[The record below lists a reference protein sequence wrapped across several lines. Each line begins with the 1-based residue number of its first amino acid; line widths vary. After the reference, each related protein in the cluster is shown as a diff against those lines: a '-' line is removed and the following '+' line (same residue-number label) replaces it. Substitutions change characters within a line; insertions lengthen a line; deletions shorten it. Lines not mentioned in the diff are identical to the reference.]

1 MGYRPLESIK
11 TLSFAT
17 ITNVI
22 FSAVDK
28 LWISKAINLRPK
40 AQIHTAIQ
48 DGKYALS
55 ASISQ
60 SATGT
65 TISDDVNWFL

>member
-11 TLSFAT
+11 TISFAT

-22 FSAVDK
+22 GSAV
-28 LWISKAINLRPK
+28 ISYEFPKK

-48 DGKYALS
+48 DGKYVYS
-55 ASISQ
+55 PIHSQ
-60 SATGT
+60 SATGAT
-65 TISDDVNWFL
+65 MNDDVKWSL